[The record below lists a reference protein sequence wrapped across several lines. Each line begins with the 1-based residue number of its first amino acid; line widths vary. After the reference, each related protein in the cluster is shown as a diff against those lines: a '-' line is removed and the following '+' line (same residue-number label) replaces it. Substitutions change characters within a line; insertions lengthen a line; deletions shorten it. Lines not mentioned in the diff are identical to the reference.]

1 MPIDLTKENCD
12 VEVRESKLPVVVDF
26 WGPSCGPCMA
36 LMPRFLEIAEKYEGK
51 VKFCKVDTSQ
61 NKRVAI
67 NFKVMSLP
75 TILFWKDGAE
85 VARLGGADATPEG
98 ITAKIDAMIQ

>member
-12 VEVRESKLPVVVDF
+12 VEVKESPLPVVVDF

-36 LMPRFLEIAEKYEGK
+36 LMPKFMEIAEKYDGK

-75 TILFWKDGAE
+75 TLLFWKGGAE
-85 VARLGGADATPEG
+85 LARLSGADATPEN
-98 ITAKIDAMIQ
+98 IEAKIGTML

>member
-12 VEVRESKLPVVVDF
+12 VEVKESSLPVVVDF

-36 LMPRFLEIAEKYEGK
+36 LMPKFMEIAEKYDGK

-75 TILFWKDGAE
+75 TILFWKGGSE
-85 VARLGGADATPEG
+85 LARLSGADATPEN
-98 ITAKIDAMIQ
+98 IETKIGTML

>member
-1 MPIDLTKENCD
+1 MPVDLTKENCD
-12 VEVRESKLPVVVDF
+12 VEVRESASPVVVDF

-36 LMPRFLEIAEKYEGK
+36 LMPKFMEIAEKHDGK

-75 TILFWKDGAE
+75 TILFWKGGAE
-85 VARLGGADATPEG
+85 LARLVGADATPEN
-98 ITAKIDAMIQ
+98 IEAKIEAML